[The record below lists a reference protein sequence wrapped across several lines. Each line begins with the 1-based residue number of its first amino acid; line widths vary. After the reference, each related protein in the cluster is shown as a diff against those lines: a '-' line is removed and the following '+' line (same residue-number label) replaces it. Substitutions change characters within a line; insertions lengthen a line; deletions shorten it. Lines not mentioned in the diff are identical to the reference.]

1 MFITTTNSN
10 KNLKNSI
17 LINIYLQSADH
28 IALTNY
34 QNKIKLLFNNNKVN
48 FNIIT
53 LPTKFKHYYI
63 LRSPHV
69 YKKSIETFE
78 ERIYSLNF
86 KLNIHNYISYLHVFY
101 LIKFLKYNIPLNI
114 NIRIKV
120 QNNVQTTIL

>member
-69 YKKSIETFE
+69 YKKSIETFDKIE
-78 ERIYSLNF
+78 S
-86 KLNIHNYISYLHVFY
+86 
-101 LIKFLKYNIPLNI
+101 
-114 NIRIKV
+114 
-120 QNNVQTTIL
+120 T